1 MCARLFACACV
12 CVCVRAPACVTP
24 CPVSTA
30 RCSQAEMKL
39 LDKSINVEREKRKQE
54 YAAEVLRQKIE
65 ADNARTAAMAAEK
78 ARMQKVW

>member
-1 MCARLFACACV
+1 
-12 CVCVRAPACVTP
+12 
-24 CPVSTA
+24 
-30 RCSQAEMKL
+30 MKL

-65 ADNARTAAMAAEK
+65 ADNARTAATAAEK